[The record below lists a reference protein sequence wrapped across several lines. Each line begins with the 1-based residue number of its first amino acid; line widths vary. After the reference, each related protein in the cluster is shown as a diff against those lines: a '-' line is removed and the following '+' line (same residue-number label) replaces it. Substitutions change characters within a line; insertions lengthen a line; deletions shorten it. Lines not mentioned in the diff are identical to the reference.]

1 MNYTLIKLA
10 FKVSDMANKASS
22 DYLMSLCHSAY
33 FHYIDDLVL
42 VYAIIKSDTD
52 TSVLANFPVID
63 FDFEIEALKEVNEC
77 QQRNVNILNGIEKNI
92 FGEYYVMG

>member
-1 MNYTLIKLA
+1 MYNLIKLA

-42 VYAIIKSDTD
+42 IFAIVKNEVNLDVVSQY
-52 TSVLANFPVID
+52 PVIE
-63 FDFEIEALKEVNEC
+63 FDFEKVKDIYATA
-77 QQRNVNILNGIEKNI
+77 QDNVDILNGIKTFSSGDI
-92 FGEYYVMG
+92 I